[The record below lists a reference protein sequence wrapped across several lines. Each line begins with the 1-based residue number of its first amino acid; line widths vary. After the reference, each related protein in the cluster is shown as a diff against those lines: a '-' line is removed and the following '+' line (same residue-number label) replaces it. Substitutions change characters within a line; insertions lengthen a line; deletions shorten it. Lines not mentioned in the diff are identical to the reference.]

1 MTDDGICEVDLFIKD
16 TDVSINQKLMELG
29 LVRTL
34 EEIVIEDT
42 DTENEPG
49 RYMSLSNTENVIG
62 PCITRPLH

>member
-1 MTDDGICEVDLFIKD
+1 
-16 TDVSINQKLMELG
+16 MELG

-49 RYMSLSNTENVIG
+49 RYMSLSNTENIIG